1 MFSASDEKTATIA
14 DGVTRMTAATNHAR
28 IDEGHALHHPATTST
43 NIVSPKSD
51 SEVVVRLKDIGLDFL
66 SYHDSHPSL
75 KRVILNLILRR
86 RAPANDKV
94 FQALKGINLTIHR
107 GERVA
112 LIGTNGAG
120 KSTLLKVIAKIYE
133 PSEGELIINGRVAPM
148 IEMGAGFHPE
158 LTGQRNIMLN
168 GALMGMSAEKMMAK
182 SPAIWDWTGLKEFAD
197 LPLKYYS
204 SGMFQR
210 LAFAIATEV
219 EPEILLVDESL
230 NAGDASFV
238 EKAKARILEVF
249 NRAKAVIVV
258 SHDLGIVRELCTR
271 VIWLKRG
278 EIVADGPTDLILEQY
293 LADIHA
299 QNA

>member
-1 MFSASDEKTATIA
+1 MVNLEQTRLDTGHHLVHAPAQVSMNNYVEN
-14 DGVTRMTAATNHAR
+14 VT
-28 IDEGHALHHPATTST
+28 DPD
-43 NIVSPKSD
+43 IV
-51 SEVVVRLKDIGLDFL
+51 VQLKGIGLEFL

-75 KRVILNLILRR
+75 KRAVLNLILRR
-86 RAPANDKV
+86 KPPAKNNTFK
-94 FQALKGINLTIHR
+94 ALANINLTIRR

-112 LIGTNGAG
+112 LIGSNGSG
-120 KSTLLKVIAKIYE
+120 KSTLLKVIARIYE
-133 PSEGELIINGRVAPM
+133 PSEGQLAVSGRVAPM

-168 GALMGMSAEKMMAK
+168 GALMGMSAETMRAK
-182 SPAIWDWTGLKEFAD
+182 SPAIWDWTGLSEFAD

-210 LAFAIATEV
+210 LAFAIATEI

-238 EKAKARILEVF
+238 EKAKARIVEVF
-249 NRAKAVIVV
+249 DRAKAVIVV
-258 SHDLGIVRELCTR
+258 SHDLGIVRELCER
-271 VIWLKRG
+271 VVWLKRG
-278 EIVADGPTDLILEQY
+278 KIVADGPTDTVLEQY

-299 QNA
+299 QNTSV